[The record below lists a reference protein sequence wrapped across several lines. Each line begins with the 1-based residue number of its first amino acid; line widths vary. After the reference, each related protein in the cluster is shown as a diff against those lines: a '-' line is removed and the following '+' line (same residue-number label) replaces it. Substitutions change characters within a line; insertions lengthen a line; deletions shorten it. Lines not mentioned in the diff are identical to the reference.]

1 MPEAI
6 ATVEGL
12 VVRYRSQDPAV
23 LKNLDIS
30 VARGERVAIMGPS
43 GCGKSTLLAHMAGL
57 RLPEAGEVRLEGRS
71 LEDLSPGELDDLRS
85 TTLGFV
91 FQRSRLLPYLTV
103 RENIE
108 MAFETKAFAATSGT
122 QTRVESIMDAMG
134 LTAIARRKAGDLSV
148 GEAQR
153 VAVARALVKAPALVI
168 ADEPTGSLDGE
179 NVAAIAELLC
189 DDSERAVIVATHDE
203 RVAGRCQRVLV
214 LSDGVLHER
223 K

>member
-6 ATVEGL
+6 AAVEGL
-12 VVRYRSQDPAV
+12 VVRYRSQDPPV
-23 LKNLDIS
+23 LKGLDLS

-57 RLPEAGEVRLEGRS
+57 RRPEAGEVRVEGRS
-71 LEDLSPGELDDLRS
+71 LEGLSPGELDDLRS

-108 MAFETKAFAATSGT
+108 MAFETKAFADTSGT
-122 QTRVESIMDAMG
+122 QVRVASIMDAMG
-134 LTAIARRKAGDLSV
+134 LAAIARRKAGDLSV

-153 VAVARALVKAPALVI
+153 VAVARALVKTPALVI

-179 NVAAIAELLC
+179 NVAAIAGLLC
-189 DDSERAVIVATHDE
+189 DDSDRAVIVATHDE
-203 RVAGRCQRVLV
+203 RVAGRCQRVLF